1 MHELS
6 SATRPRSVLQT
17 LVGTA
22 TQWSRYAR
30 QRLACYGGHNG
41 PEAGMPHLLL
51 LAWLFPPKVSGGVY
65 RPLSFA
71 KYAHAHGWKVT
82 VVAAPLDK
90 QSTAAGEYLL
100 GQLPDAVRILRVLDS
115 EAVVSHKAFPRIDG
129 SFLNVL
135 DTFDTVRAALAEAPT
150 VVLSSGPPFHNFPAG
165 WMLSRYYRCPLVLD
179 YRDEWT
185 SCPFPFIKP
194 GNVDTAWERRCLRD
208 ADAVVMTTRSF
219 IDHALAR
226 FPQLSAERTHCIMNG
241 WEPDDLLPDVP
252 DGPTATLGQRNNELV
267 YLGYLGEHAPV
278 DGFLQTLDA
287 ARSLVAPEAHDFL
300 LRFVGSRSASAAQSL
315 RAHADSFT
323 LRLDGQVP
331 KPEAL
336 RIMREARAV
345 LLINEPDLSRYIPGK
360 LFDYIASRTPVL
372 VYGDGGEVGRIVRE
386 TGAGFVVPS
395 GDARQLAEA
404 LSSLA
409 AGQPRPDPATID
421 RWLAMHTRE
430 RSAMNLIELLGRIVR
445 APRGTPQAEQ
455 AG

>member
-1 MHELS
+1 MRELS
-6 SATRPRSVLQT
+6 NATRPPGLLRT
-17 LVGTA
+17 LAGTA
-22 TQWSRYAR
+22 AQWRRYAR
-30 QRLACYGGHNG
+30 QRLACVSGHRG
-41 PEAGMPHLLL
+41 AVAGSPHLML

-71 KYAHAHGWKVT
+71 KYAHAQGWKVT
-82 VVAAPLDK
+82 VVAAPLDR

-100 GQLPDAVRILRVLDS
+100 RQLPAAVRVLRVRDS
-115 EAVVSHKAFPRIDG
+115 EAVVSHKAFPRLDG
-129 SFLNVL
+129 GFLNVL
-135 DTFDTVRAALAEAPT
+135 DTFDTVRAAVVEAPT

-185 SCPFPFIKP
+185 NCPFPFVRP

-226 FPQLSAERTHCIMNG
+226 FPQLSAQRTHCVMNG
-241 WEPDDLLPDVP
+241 WEPADLPVEP
-252 DGPTATLGQRNNELV
+252 PGAVHTSQQRNNELV

-278 DGFLQTLDA
+278 DGFLQTLGA
-287 ARSLVAPEAHDFL
+287 ARSLAEPEAQDFV
-300 LRFVGSRSASAAQSL
+300 LRFVGSRSASATQSL
-315 RAHADSFT
+315 GTHAGAFT
-323 LRLDGQVP
+323 LRVDDQVP

-336 RIMREARAV
+336 RIMREARAL

-386 TGAGFVVPS
+386 LGAGLVVPA
-395 GDARQLAEA
+395 GDARQLAAA

-409 AGQPRPDPATID
+409 AGQPCPDPATID
-421 RWLAMHTRE
+421 RWLALHTRE
-430 RSAMNLIELLGRIVR
+430 QSARKLIELLGRI
-445 APRGTPQAEQ
+445 APVPRPTPQAGPTQ
-455 AG
+455 

>member
-1 MHELS
+1 VHELS

-17 LVGTA
+17 LAGTA
-22 TQWSRYAR
+22 AQWSRYAR
-30 QRLACYGGHNG
+30 QRLACFRGHTG
-41 PEAGMPHLLL
+41 TEAGTPHLLL

-71 KYAHAHGWKVT
+71 KYAHARGWKVT

-100 GQLPDAVRILRVLDS
+100 GQLPDAVRVVRVQDS
-115 EAVVSHKAFPRIDG
+115 AAVVSHKAFPRIDG
-129 SFLNVL
+129 GFLNVL

-165 WMLSRYYRCPLVLD
+165 WMLSRYFRCPLVLD

-185 SCPFPFIKP
+185 NCPFPFIKL

-226 FPQLSAERTHCIMNG
+226 FPELSAERTHCIMNG
-241 WEPDDLLPDVP
+241 WEPADLPVLPH
-252 DGPTATLGQRNNELV
+252 GPAAAIGQRNNELV

-287 ARSLVAPEAHDFL
+287 ARALVAPEAQDFL
-300 LRFVGSRSASAAQSL
+300 LRFVGSRSASATQSL
-315 RAHADSFT
+315 RANAGTFT
-323 LRLDGQVP
+323 LRVDDQVP

-395 GDARQLAEA
+395 GDTRQLAAA

-409 AGQPRPDPATID
+409 AGQLRPDPATID

-430 RSAMNLIELLGRIVR
+430 QSAMNLIELLGRIAR